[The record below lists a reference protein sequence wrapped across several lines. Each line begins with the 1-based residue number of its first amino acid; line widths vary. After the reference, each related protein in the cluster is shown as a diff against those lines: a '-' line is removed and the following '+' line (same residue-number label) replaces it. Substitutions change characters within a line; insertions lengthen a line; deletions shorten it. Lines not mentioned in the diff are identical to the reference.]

1 MLSRHTLLSLLILLS
16 LLANAVQAQN
26 NGYYRYPAIHGDMVV
41 FTAEGDLWKVRLG
54 TSEAIR
60 LTTHPEQELHPA
72 ISTDGKWIAFSASY
86 EGPTEVYLI
95 L

>member
-41 FTAEGDLWKVRLG
+41 FTPRVIYGRLDSG
-54 TSEAIR
+54 LLRQS
-60 LTTHPEQELHPA
+60 
-72 ISTDGKWIAFSASY
+72 
-86 EGPTEVYLI
+86 V
-95 L
+95 